1 MLTIAR
7 TLMGNPEL
15 LLLDEPSEGL
25 APVVVQHLSEQISKL
40 GEEGMTILLC
50 EQNTKFALDLSNR
63 IYILEKGEVRY
74 EGGAAEFLK
83 DEKSYRE
90 YLTV

>member
-1 MLTIAR
+1 M
-7 TLMGNPEL
+7 

-25 APVVVQHLSEQISKL
+25 APLIVQQMVSQINKL
-40 GEEGMTILLC
+40 KKEGMTILLS
-50 EQNTKFALDLSNR
+50 EQNTEFSLRLSDR

-74 EGGAAEFLK
+74 EGGIEAFLK
-83 DEKSYRE
+83 DEEIQRA